1 MESKLK
7 DGRNVLIREVE
18 VTDATLLLE
27 YFERVNLESKNLLR
41 EPGEYVFT
49 VSDERKFIRRVL
61 QSSDEYMAVAFCDDE
76 LIGSIGFRSSHLK
89 RITHR
94 GSIGMSVR
102 KDFNGLGLG
111 SLMMEYIMNIAK
123 EMGKTKLELEVRI
136 DNLSAVH
143 LYEKY
148 GFELEGTIKSGF
160 FVDEKYVDL
169 LMMGKF
175 L

>member
-7 DGRNVLIREVE
+7 DGRSVIVREVK
-18 VTDATLLLE
+18 VTDATLLLD

-41 EPGEYVFT
+41 EPEEFAFT
-49 VSDERKFIRRVL
+49 VSDERQFIRRVL
-61 QSSDEYMAVAFCDDE
+61 QSKDEYMAVAFCDDE

-94 GSIGMSVR
+94 GSLGMSVR
-102 KDFNGLGLG
+102 KDFNDLGLG
-111 SLMMEYIMNIAK
+111 SLMMEYIIETAK
-123 EMGKTKLELEVRI
+123 HMGKNKLELEVRS
-136 DNLSAVH
+136 DNLSAIH

-148 GFELEGTIKSGF
+148 EFELEGTIKSGF
-160 FVDEKYVDL
+160 YIEKKYIDL
-169 LMMGKF
+169 LFMGKF